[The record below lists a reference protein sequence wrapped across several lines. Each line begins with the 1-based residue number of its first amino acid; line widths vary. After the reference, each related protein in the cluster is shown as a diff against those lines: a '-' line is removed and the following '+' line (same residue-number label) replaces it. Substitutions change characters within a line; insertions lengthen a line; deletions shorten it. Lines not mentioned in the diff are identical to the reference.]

1 MHRAF
6 SHLNFLT
13 LAILFF
19 ISSVCKVVILGYR
32 LGRQIQDFLRACGPY
47 NLCLVLL
54 MGLVS
59 AGCSETHSG
68 HAQAVE
74 NLGGTL
80 TAHLEFA
87 YSGITDEDLADLD
100 FPETIRSISLR
111 QTGVTDAGITELAR
125 ATRLEHVDLT
135 NTKISDAAISIL
147 TTLPELRRA
156 EVVALGVSFEGHK
169 KLEKSLSERR
179 EKANPS
185 MPPEP
190 LPRIPIEQAGDAGVP
205 EEFIGEFDSGDE
217 RPPQLSSYAE
227 QVRSLN
233 GELQIHL
240 DLSDTPVTDEDLVDL
255 PLTDSVRSISLR
267 NTNIS
272 DAGLKELIRA
282 HNLYALD
289 LSGTRITDDAAQTL
303 NKFPLLAKLDLRN
316 TQMSQAMQKNMTRQ
330 AAMRAASIAWDRS
343 LQPKPQKF
351 RPSRE
356 KPSRMRTE

>member
-1 MHRAF
+1 MF
-6 SHLNFLT
+6 Y
-13 LAILFF
+13 
-19 ISSVCKVVILGYR
+19 KVVILVYR
-32 LGRQIQDFLRACGPY
+32 FGRRIQDFLRACGPY

-54 MGLVS
+54 ISLVS

-100 FPETIRSISLR
+100 FPETVRSISLR

-125 ATRLEHVDLT
+125 ATRLEHVNLT
-135 NTKISDAAISIL
+135 NTKISDAAIALL

-156 EVVALGVSFEGHK
+156 EVVAHGVSFEGHK
-169 KLEKSLSERR
+169 KLEKSLSQRS

-205 EEFIGEFDSGDE
+205 EEFIGEFDGGDE
-217 RPPQLSSYAE
+217 RTPRLSSYAE

-240 DLSDTPVTDEDLVDL
+240 GLSDTPVTDEDLVDL

-289 LSGTRITDDAAQTL
+289 LSGTRITDASAETL
-303 NKFPLLAKLDLRN
+303 NKFPLLSKINVND
-316 TQMSQAMQKNMTRQ
+316 TQMSSQKQRMLRRHF
-330 AAMRAASIAWDRS
+330 ARRSASIAWDRS
-343 LQPKPQKF
+343 LLPKPPSS

-356 KPSRMRTE
+356 NPSRIRSNEAH